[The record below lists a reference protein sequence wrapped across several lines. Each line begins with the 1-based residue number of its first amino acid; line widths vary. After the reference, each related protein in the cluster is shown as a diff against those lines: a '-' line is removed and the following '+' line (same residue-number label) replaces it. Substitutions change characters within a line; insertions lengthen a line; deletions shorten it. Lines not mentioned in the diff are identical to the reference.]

1 MTDQAHPDVQ
11 TSQEE
16 EAEASPFADLRFGEL
31 VDNMYALRTE
41 KEELMA
47 AAKKLAESIK
57 LMEVEVMARMDKEG
71 TTMTRGKNAQVIL
84 TESDVPQVSDWDE
97 FYEYVLEN
105 EAMHLL
111 QRRIAVPAAR
121 ETIESG
127 DEIAGVSIFTVRQ
140 ISLRKNT

>member
-1 MTDQAHPDVQ
+1 
-11 TSQEE
+11 
-16 EAEASPFADLRFGEL
+16 
-31 VDNMYALRTE
+31 
-41 KEELMA
+41 MA

>member
-47 AAKKLAESIK
+47 AAKKLAK
-57 LMEVEVMARMDKEG
+57 NPEG
-71 TTMTRGKNAQVIL
+71 PASRSRAHG
-84 TESDVPQVSDWDE
+84 
-97 FYEYVLEN
+97 
-105 EAMHLL
+105 
-111 QRRIAVPAAR
+111 RR
-121 ETIESG
+121 
-127 DEIAGVSIFTVRQ
+127 
-140 ISLRKNT
+140 